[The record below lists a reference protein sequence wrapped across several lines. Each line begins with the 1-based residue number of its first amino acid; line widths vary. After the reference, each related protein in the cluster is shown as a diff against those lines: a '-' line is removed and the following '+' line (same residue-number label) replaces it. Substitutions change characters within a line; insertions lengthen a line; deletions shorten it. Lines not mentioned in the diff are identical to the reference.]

1 MVIALFGD
9 SCTGKSTI
17 AQALSQQLSA
27 EIFSG
32 KDYLRLA
39 KSEGVAKALFQKKLE
54 GEENIIYVISEP
66 SQLALLPQ
74 NSIRVLVVAD
84 LETIKDRF
92 TVRLHGNLP
101 SPVAAML
108 ERNYGRFEAQP
119 HDLRIDTEQTTPA
132 DAAGQILNFKAE
144 TESRC

>member
-17 AQALSQQLSA
+17 ADALAQQLSA

-39 KSEGVAKALFQKKLE
+39 KSEGVAKALFQKKLQ
-54 GEENIIYVISEP
+54 GDENIIYVISEL

-74 NSIRVLVVAD
+74 NCVRVLVVAD
-84 LETIKDRF
+84 LETIKERF

-101 SPVAAML
+101 PPVATML
-108 ERNYGRFEAQP
+108 ERNYGRFETQP
-119 HDLRIDTEQTTPA
+119 HDLRIDTERTSAA
-132 DAAGQILNFKAE
+132 DAAAQILTLVK
-144 TESRC
+144 